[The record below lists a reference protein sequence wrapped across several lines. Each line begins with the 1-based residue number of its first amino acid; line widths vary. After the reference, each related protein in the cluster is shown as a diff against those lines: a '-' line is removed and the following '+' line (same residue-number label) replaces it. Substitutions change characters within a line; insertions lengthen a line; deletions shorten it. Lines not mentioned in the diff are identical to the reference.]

1 LVELTVVVACTALLL
16 SIMSAADAIN
26 AGIGPKLFLLARM
39 AFLVLLCTWFLRR
52 DGERWA
58 DLGLHRPGRWWMVP
72 LVVAGGFVLLI
83 VASMSMHVL
92 LPAIGA
98 QLPQVRRIPT
108 MRADLGEYLFW
119 AFLVSW
125 GSAAFGEE
133 MLARGFILNRIG
145 HVIGSSRTPAIFT
158 AIVLQAAIFG
168 SFHIYQGIGG
178 VLMTGA
184 AGLILGLVWLVGGRN
199 LWPCFLLHGLI
210 DFLAA
215 NGL

>member
-1 LVELTVVVACTALLL
+1 
-16 SIMSAADAIN
+16 MSAADAIN
-26 AGIGPKLFLLARM
+26 AGIGPKLFLVARM

-52 DGERWA
+52 NGERWA
-58 DLGLHRPGRWWMVP
+58 DFGLRRPRRWWMVP
-72 LVVAGGFVLLI
+72 LLAAGGFLLLI
-83 VASMSMHVL
+83 MVSMFMMHLL

-98 QLPQVRRIPT
+98 KDPEVGRTPA

-119 AFLVSW
+119 AIPVSW

-133 MLARGFILNRIG
+133 LLARGFILNRIG
-145 HVIGSSRTPAIFT
+145 QVIGSSRTPAIF
-158 AIVLQAAIFG
+158 AAVVLQAVIFG
-168 SFHIYQGIGG
+168 LFHIHQGIGG

-184 AGLILGLVWLVGGRN
+184 AGLIIGLIWLVGGRN